1 MGQRVKRVNTV
12 SGDVLAEVGRRGAA
26 TKGPALSSLEE
37 EGGPAMEVGALQVEL
52 MGELRPGHLV
62 SILVEAL
69 LPSTYPARELP
80 MATHPLAQTRDTHR

>member
-37 EGGPAMEVGALQVEL
+37 VGGPAMEVGAPQVEL
-52 MGELRPGHLV
+52 MEELRPGHLV
-62 SILVEAL
+62 SILEEAL

-80 MATHPLAQTRDTHR
+80 MATRPLGQTRDTHR